1 MAAAGAQSCPGWSTA
16 AMQICSRFCSGCA
29 PGGAGKAKSC
39 CSEQVIRD
47 IGRRVMEI
55 QNAGLGEHKCVL
67 VQTDSD
73 CNSPLG
79 SVKMLCPSAFE
90 S

>member
-1 MAAAGAQSCPGWSTA
+1 
-16 AMQICSRFCSGCA
+16 MQTCTVVPALDALCTVSA

-73 CNSPLG
+73 CNSSLG
-79 SVKMLCPSAFE
+79 SFKMLSPSAHV